1 MYNVILIAVW
11 YHYATGFPGGLSGK
25 RIGLLM
31 KELKETGRQ
40 EFDPWVGK
48 IPWKRK
54 WQPTPLL
61 LPGESHGQRRLSN
74 YNPWGHK
81 DLDTTVTKHAQTHT
95 PNLDQVVLY
104 IESTQ
109 LFIPL
114 RHST

>member
-54 WQPTPLL
+54 WQPTPVL
-61 LPGESHGQRRLSN
+61 LPGII
-74 YNPWGHK
+74 PWTEKPGGLPSMEWQK
-81 DLDTTVTKHAQTHT
+81 V
-95 PNLDQVVLY
+95 
-104 IESTQ
+104 
-109 LFIPL
+109 PL
-114 RHST
+114 A